1 MERIAIPE
9 TDLPDLS
16 GAVADYATFWPEGFD
31 PEDARHWYGTQLF
44 AVGTD
49 LPTIRDQMGHASG
62 GNRTLVGHFL
72 DNLTSEAEAKVAQ
85 IRMVTSAPGRIRTSD
100 LRNRSPLL

>member
-1 MERIAIPE
+1 MPRGKNVERIAIPE

-49 LPTIRDQMGHASG
+49 LQPFETRWGTPLGEIGPSLDTFWTI
-62 GNRTLVGHFL
+62 
-72 DNLTSEAEAKVAQ
+72 
-85 IRMVTSAPGRIRTSD
+85 
-100 LRNRSPLL
+100 

>member
-1 MERIAIPE
+1 MERIATPE

-49 LPTIRDQMGHASG
+49 LPTIRDQSEGRRRGRRGTPLGVIGPS
-62 GNRTLVGHFL
+62 L
-72 DNLTSEAEAKVAQ
+72 DTFWT
-85 IRMVTSAPGRIRTSD
+85 I
-100 LRNRSPLL
+100 